1 MEHATDFSEGA
12 GKTNVR
18 LRFGGF
24 FVQIKSNPRVVNDAM
39 LHGAITQLVS
49 GLVLVGLMYARD
61 LEPTNTK
68 IAIKTVI
75 LLVIACRK
83 KNPSAA
89 IWGLIGALTVVNVIV
104 AVRRTGVGVTAT

>member
-1 MEHATDFSEGA
+1 M
-12 GKTNVR
+12 
-18 LRFGGF
+18 
-24 FVQIKSNPRVVNDAM
+24 QIKSNPRVVNDAM

-49 GLVLVGLMYARD
+49 RLVLVGLMYARD
-61 LEPTNTK
+61 HEPTNTK

-75 LLVIACRK
+75 LLVIGGLVIACRK